1 MKNRLVVLFISI
13 LCCLNIF
20 GQNLCQSG
28 GIKTSS
34 PNRGEIPGVTGF
46 DVEYN
51 KGKNHASKFSIPCL
65 YEDTYK
71 DGHGANGN
79 HIRYKVTTNKDVNE
93 FTEAELRNDDVNIYI
108 IRGDFKARGNHKN
121 ENHYTN
127 SVKFQDLELTSS
139 IEWSA
144 DKTSWHCVDDLVSPK
159 PKAETS
165 KGDSYNVNYFFAGET
180 CLIEG
185 SEFWNCIMSNQPV
198 KNTYESKG
206 SITIYFRH
214 VFFAKL
220 YYLTNDGGARK
231 TTTGYLRQ
239 PDNTWGSITIN
250 KCHSDSLVVKSNCNP
265 SINGNPDN
273 GYAIYE
279 KQTSPVVVRSFVE
292 KNKTAYV
299 SDELEFIDKKYTKY
313 IDLSNY
319 ELTSGEVNNNLEIA
333 KFYDYRKNENQLYP
347 GRKYSI
353 SRSIRNKDNAK
364 VSCESSNS
372 LDFTVFPEPFLE
384 GFDVENETEKVFCP
398 TKKFLEVGTELKDQ
412 DTTGIFKKL
421 KGNKCDLK
429 GYEEYS
435 STYGFEYGWRYWT
448 NRNSTHK
455 PLTIK
460 DKEDK
465 VISEDEMFDFNKD
478 NNNPDLYFP
487 LSALKTGVTYYF
499 EQYVTLKN
507 FENSTVEATVPEGSG
522 LKKFYTVRLS
532 KSLDSDKLDV
542 EVSEKEACFGEDL
555 DNVVFKAEYDDAENY
570 KDYGIKDEKGFKFT
584 WSMDG
589 KSGESYGAVREERN
603 FFPVKEQHCFNVT
616 LADGCEN
623 TIQKEVCLDVHDL
636 PEFTAEN
643 IICQSGNVSLTY
655 ETDEVSKEQYVL
667 IKGMKG
673 RQYDITI
680 TDEDKSSH
688 NYYYSSNEDGTEPK
702 RLTTYKE
709 AISSKTLYVFKEA
722 KNGYKCLS
730 KPVKVVVADIEE
742 IQGNEFRTA
751 SIYVCPESNIPA
763 LNSENITDPQMLN
776 TEGVTFTYRWM
787 YSTDNSSWKEMVN
800 TDAAGKETHFTE
812 KNYDGSWTGKV
823 EAEAKIYI
831 RREVKAYLN
840 GVEIGSHNSNSL
852 MVTTFAQPNPTI
864 TLTAEN
870 TKATKCYGDVVKLS
884 MTVNPTLLEQQR
896 AMKDSRLTKYGYYDF
911 DGKNYNEIETYDLN
925 SVHTME
931 VKKNYV
937 LHAGVDFCGSTV
949 YSKTGV
955 TVETYPSM
963 DVTPSVSACKIVGQD
978 VTIKAAAEDI
988 ECAIS
993 GSNVAYPD
1001 ETDKSVATIL
1011 LAKKQTYS
1019 YTVDLENIKTGCKSS
1034 VTKYIQ
1040 DTEIKDKLASK
1051 AIGPNGNAKEKVCA
1065 GVDVSLSSP
1074 TSDEPYKRYAWSVD
1088 GVYIKDGNNAKATYN
1103 FQLEGKDYEVVRECE
1118 YYEGSELC
1126 YTVLDKVTISTYPK
1140 PAEPTLEVSASKVC
1154 NGEDI
1159 TITATAN
1166 GGGSESSAGYS
1177 MKLMPGSIVS
1187 PEKVE
1192 KGKSVAFNLSNLTKD
1207 TSYYVVVTDNM
1218 CNANADYYIAQSKK
1232 ATVEVEKDLAFQI
1245 TSTKSVITRD
1255 EFKDGVISVP
1265 VSLVGVEKG
1274 ETVYYTLNGENETKV
1289 TYTGSL
1295 AIDMDESLFEKNNSA
1310 ILRVVRNGSVLS
1322 SCTSD
1327 ATKIFGVNDGF
1338 EGVPSITG
1346 NGQDQ
1351 EIEVCGGAA
1360 VELAVENVD
1369 KMTFADDKITNMK
1382 NPTWTWFKDN
1392 SVVEKTTDPV
1402 YRVQAGAGKTN
1413 SYTVMFS
1420 GEDADGNKRK
1430 VSSYEFK
1437 VKGRSG
1443 IEVGRIAFGGD
1454 YSTQNFIEFCNNKES
1469 EQTISMTCELDPKDV
1484 DFTWKYS
1491 PTGAKDS
1498 WKDVPSTWNG
1508 KESTKSKVITV
1519 HVDSLVKN
1527 GAENYY
1533 FQVEAK
1539 DNCDNVSVTTSKN
1552 MLQVK
1557 IKKNV
1562 ELPVVAMTSSKIY
1575 SAADPLPTT
1584 LDFSRKYT
1592 HTNLY
1597 EFVGRE
1603 SENLGGSS
1611 QRVSVSDLKFGENSV
1626 DVFRTELAKISNEEC
1641 VSETLSYTFNIYA
1654 KLATPKLG
1662 SSDIEIA
1669 CPNNTVPKWIT
1680 LNAISGGDPSSYNVT
1695 WQYKLNSED
1704 EDWNLMKD
1712 GDNLGIF
1719 TSAFGEVRNSVGDYY
1734 SQDISITNQIQS
1746 IIVRAAV
1753 SCDKDKYPGDYVT
1766 SNELAMEVYAPLKD
1780 NGIDP
1785 STQEICYNT
1794 AIDTIKGYEAEG
1806 GSGNYLY
1813 TWWSSEDNKNFDQIV
1828 KGEEGDPFFAPKNF
1842 NGAYNL
1848 KNTTYFKRIVTDKLC
1863 NTTLESEPKKVY
1875 VRESFD
1881 ILAEDVDYSRIVTND
1896 GRAELTGITD
1906 GYEYVWWK
1914 SETKEMEGQ
1923 TAAHKS
1929 VLTEPLSVPA
1939 GDDFIMVTYYAQAVK
1954 DGCRS
1959 TNKLPMEIYV
1969 YNQTGGHIF
1978 FEDEE
1983 EKPNGYWICSEQ
1995 SDVQIISDDY
2005 ARNAEFMWYYI
2016 GADQKMNQIKGVGS
2030 DGKVGLAVT
2039 TPELN
2044 LDTTNLKLKN
2054 TSGSTS
2060 SVLIFR
2066 KTTVQIE
2073 EKSEVL
2079 FSDTLKLNIVPTLQS
2094 VSDAVSVS
2102 LGQPLAGSI
2111 QIFPSSKRKDYCKGD
2126 MPDPVVGGLKEEDGL
2141 YELWNNYKNYFGPWL
2156 YDKSHKGGF
2165 LTYYEYSKDGGD
2177 WEKGTSYDFSELGEY
2192 AGRNNYSV
2200 PTLSGEMDGTYIVRR
2215 VLDDGC
2221 STVASNNVILSLFD
2235 ETLNPD
2241 TVETYAFTPEMTNRI
2256 SEKNAIR
2263 QGYEIGDSIIFVSR
2277 DMELANLVWFSD
2289 MSCTDTLMDGN
2300 RYCSLVL
2307 TEDVA
2312 EMMSTDGAYVYVK
2325 AKRGDCLGETV
2336 EIPFAYGT
2344 HSDGGEIYISD
2355 TIICKWDSYSDIV
2368 NIKKPN
2374 GYYIAPDH
2382 VAMQWTYG
2390 WQFKRNAS
2398 DKAAWSMIEGETG
2411 EDLPADVIN
2420 TLVEM
2425 SITENSPLLIRRVAT
2440 NEKGR
2445 VRYSNVITLT
2455 HYDDLVPGE
2464 LSLNT
2469 ETNKFCTYD
2478 ELGSVKA
2485 TPSTGGSFDGLRGM
2499 IWQYD
2504 INGKGWREIECLDSL
2519 YLGYISYYI
2528 EDRSINN
2535 SVSVRC
2541 LYYDECDTVESNHVD
2556 VVFFRENNVP
2566 KIYQNNDSCDASL
2579 VKLIVY
2585 KEDVKK
2591 TYHWSAIYIDPTD
2604 TTYTEKVI
2612 WNYVGD
2618 SNMIV
2623 RNSMPTSLYAIKS
2636 IDDETGCVS
2645 DYYYFNVDS
2654 LPELDQTTPV
2664 APAAICDGSD
2674 LEIKGGVLSGGNG
2687 EKTFQW
2693 QVSVTG
2699 KADDFSDIVDAT
2711 EADLNLASKFMRTG
2725 SYFRRI
2731 VTDMCDTDT
2740 SDIVYVGVR
2749 EKVTVNPEDLSF
2761 DDFKCPNGIFT
2772 AVVVASK
2779 DSLAASEYWTLGGD
2793 TISVIGKNIQMPG
2806 FAGDSMEYAFIHYVT
2821 DTNGVTCQSEP
2832 VMRYAHNKPALV
2844 KGENVISTENF
2855 TPCNESLVKIN
2866 GSQLGGSYPEQIKY
2880 TWYVN
2885 DVEQIGSFGKDIRFR
2900 AQDDMIVK
2908 RIADNGCVTDT
2919 SDILHLE
2926 GQMVFFYDYEKELA
2940 MEVVSDVAD
2949 SSVTMNILGS
2959 KKFGEGYYFDG
2970 DGEMPNVTSNNI
2982 RLPYKYDTYKDTI
2995 LEVYANQSYCV
3006 KPYAIKPLRGGVIS
3020 FDGDSMICGSAG
3032 VPPIV
3037 VTELEGGLGNASYQW
3052 QYKNERTPDFISIEG
3067 ATEKSYTPSAID
3079 VATTYRRVATDGVYK
3094 SISNELTL
3102 SIRPLPSV
3110 AQIESGLS
3118 EETMKEMGLVYKQHE
3133 EYQWIPN
3140 VEVMEMYL
3148 VDSAYNAD
3156 HTYWQKSY
3164 NQMDWQTEST
3174 DNDSMLVADTT
3185 SLVYYRYIAESSCG
3199 ADTSSFVKLSTA
3211 NIEPITDDQIDW
3223 TNTDTFVCLNDSKIN
3238 CLRFGLVSGNSNN
3251 AQVAINNKY
3260 LYSYKV
3266 ESNSNISVW
3275 CGSSTITEKSL
3286 VDYSNSVR
3294 VYEMDSTGNRRLP
3307 SDIVTLYVTR
3317 HDTAR
3322 GLSVTRPVTLKV
3334 DAIDVT
3340 FAMSIENKPAI
3351 KVGENGVNQIS
3362 QGDRVQFIP
3371 VVSSNIE
3378 GEMSYKWV
3386 LEEPLNLELSKKYG
3400 GRNGLDGLTSEIKS
3414 PSCYYYNGGYYPIS
3428 LTVSDGF
3435 CQQTVRDTSLYISE
3449 SSLRSFNVSM
3459 ALADDWSEY
3468 GKEGF
3473 DLTFVDHHF
3482 INIFPTLVTDFVTV
3496 SSTDKSDHNAMLID
3510 ELGRTLLVVSFNGSV
3525 QISMNEYI
3533 SGTYFIVV
3541 DNKENFKI
3549 IKKQIGF

>member
-1 MKNRLVVLFISI
+1 MKNRFNLIFALILVL
-13 LCCLNIF
+13 LGGNCLSLW
-20 GQNLCQSG
+20 GQNWGS
-28 GIKTSS
+28 
-34 PNRGEIPGVTGF
+34 
-46 DVEYN
+46 D
-51 KGKNHASKFSIPCL
+51 FSIPERASDRSTVPGNSTYVYEKFADHTWFRIPRYGDRSDMSFQAVCSFDNKFNEKNEPNTEYMEYNSSDFEKLGDL
-65 YEDTYK
+65 YIYHSKFEYEWNCNYRK
-71 DGHGANGN
+71 F
-79 HIRYKVTTNKDVNE
+79 NK
-93 FTEAELRNDDVNIYI
+93 RNDEDGKINWISLSWNLEWKESSSAFWSPNPTENNVPPIKFDAKSDHGGLYNWINSFSANSI
-108 IRGDFKARGNHKN
+108 KIDASDLWKKITENARSMNSFNKN
-121 ENHYTN
+121 GY
-127 SVKFQDLELTSS
+127 VDIKFR
-139 IEWSA
+139 
-144 DKTSWHCVDDLVSPK
+144 V
-159 PKAETS
+159 
-165 KGDSYNVNYFFAGET
+165 
-180 CLIEG
+180 
-185 SEFWNCIMSNQPV
+185 
-198 KNTYESKG
+198 
-206 SITIYFRH
+206 
-214 VFFAKL
+214 VFFAKINYIL
-220 YYLTNDGGARK
+220 EKQHSKELSGYFM
-231 TTTGYLRQ
+231 TG
-239 PDNTWGSITIN
+239 NTITIRIN
-250 KCHSDSLVVKSNCNP
+250 KCDAGDFRLSEEGKKKNP
-265 SINGNPDN
+265 VIILDDKTTDK
-273 GYAIYE
+273 YAIYE
-279 KQTSPVVVRSFVE
+279 KQTSSV
-292 KNKTAYV
+292 
-299 SDELEFIDKKYTKY
+299 D
-313 IDLSNY
+313 
-319 ELTSGEVNNNLEIA
+319 LTSTIERSSQSAVEDHIGNETLNIEVEELPLTGNVNNKISIGDFKDKEVGKEFSVYRLIRSNSGKTSCKSNTITFKVLPEPYLEGLES
-333 KFYDYRKNENQLYP
+333 NENEKIFCPSKKGMEVGNDIAYAYEQSPFGTLS
-347 GRKYSI
+347 GNR
-353 SRSIRNKDNAK
+353 
-364 VSCESSNS
+364 
-372 LDFTVFPEPFLE
+372 LDFK
-384 GFDVENETEKVFCP
+384 GF
-398 TKKFLEVGTELKDQ
+398 
-412 DTTGIFKKL
+412 
-421 KGNKCDLK
+421 
-429 GYEEYS
+429 EEYE
-435 STYGFEYGWRYWT
+435 STYGVEYSWRYWT
-448 NRNSTHK
+448 NRNSYHNE
-455 PLTIK
+455 IK
-460 DKEDK
+460 VKNGSDK
-465 VISEDEMFDFNKD
+465 VVSVNEIFDYNNDENG
-478 NNNPDLYFP
+478 PDLIFP
-487 LSALKTGVTYYF
+487 ISALKPDVTYYF
-499 EQYVTLKN
+499 EQYVKLKN
-507 FENSTVEATVPEGSG
+507 FENAAVEATVPEGSG

-532 KSLDSDKLDV
+532 KSLDADKLDV
-542 EVSEKEACFGEDL
+542 EVSEKEACYGENL
-555 DNVVFKAEYDDAENY
+555 ENVVFKADYDDSENY
-570 KDYGIKDEKGFKFT
+570 KEYGIKDEKGFKFT
-584 WSMDG
+584 WSLDG
-589 KSGESYGAVREERN
+589 KNGESYGAVKEERN
-603 FFPVKEQHCFNVT
+603 FFPVMEQHCFNVS
-616 LADGCEN
+616 LVDGCEN
-623 TIQKEVCLDVHDL
+623 IIKKEACLEVHEL

-643 IICQSGNVSLTY
+643 IICQSNNVSLTY
-655 ETDEVSKEQYVL
+655 ETDDVTKELYVL

-673 RQYDITI
+673 KQYDITI
-680 TDEDKSSH
+680 TDEDKSSY
-688 NYYYSSNEDGTEPK
+688 NYYYSSNSDGTDLK
-702 RLTTYKE
+702 KLTTYKE
-709 AISSKTLYVFKEA
+709 PILSKTLYVFKEA
-722 KNGYKCLS
+722 KNGFKCLS
-730 KPVKVVVADIEE
+730 KPVKVKVADIED
-742 IQGNEFRTA
+742 IQGNEFGLS

-763 LNSENITDPQMLN
+763 LNSENITDPQMMN

-787 YSTDNSSWKEMVN
+787 YSTDNSSWKEMIN
-800 TDAAGKETHFTE
+800 TDAAGNEKRFTD

-823 EAEAKIYI
+823 ESDKKIYV

-852 MVTTFAQPNPTI
+852 MVTTFAQPNPAI

-884 MTVNPTLLEQQR
+884 MTVNPTLMEQQR
-896 AMKDSRLTKYGYYDF
+896 AMKTSCLSRYGYYDF

-937 LHAGVDFCGSTV
+937 LHSGVEFCGSTV

-955 TVETYPSM
+955 TVETYPNM
-963 DVTPSVSACKIVGQD
+963 DVTPSVSACKIVGQN

-988 ECAIS
+988 ECTIE
-993 GSNVAYPD
+993 GSSVVYPD
-1001 ETDKSVATIL
+1001 KTDKSVATIL
-1011 LAKKQTYS
+1011 LDKKQTYT
-1019 YTVDLENIKTGCKSS
+1019 YTVNMENIETGCKSV
-1034 VTKYIQ
+1034 VTKHIQ
-1040 DTEIKDKLASK
+1040 NTEIKDKLEPK

-1065 GVDVSLSSP
+1065 GVDVTLKSP
-1074 TSDEPYKRYAWSVD
+1074 VEGEPFKTYAWSVD
-1088 GVYIKDGNNAKATYN
+1088 GVYIKDGNAATVTYN
-1103 FQLEGKDYEVVRECE
+1103 FQLEGKDYEVVRECG

-1126 YTVLDKVTISTYPK
+1126 YTVLDKVTVTTYPK
-1140 PAEPTLEVSASKVC
+1140 PAEPMLEVSASKVC
-1154 NGEDI
+1154 NGESLK
-1159 TITATAN
+1159 ITATAN

-1177 MKLMPGSIVS
+1177 MTLMPGKVVS
-1187 PEKVE
+1187 SEKVE
-1192 KGKSVAFNLSNLTKD
+1192 KGKTTTFEVSDLTKE
-1207 TSYYVVVTDNM
+1207 TSYYVVVSDNM
-1218 CNANADYYIAQSKK
+1218 CNANPDYYKIQSEKT
-1232 ATVEVEKDLAFQI
+1232 TVEVEKDLTFQI

-1265 VSLVGVEKG
+1265 VTLVGVEKG
-1274 ETVYYTLNGENETKV
+1274 ETIYYTLNGENEIKV
-1289 TYTGSL
+1289 TYTGALS
-1295 AIDMDESLFEKNNSA
+1295 IDMEETLFSTNSVSLS
-1310 ILRVVRNGSVLS
+1310 VSRNGSVLS
-1322 SCTSD
+1322 SCTSSS
-1327 ATKIFGVNDGF
+1327 TKIFGVNDGF
-1338 EGVPSITG
+1338 DGVPSITG
-1346 NGQDQ
+1346 NGKDQ
-1351 EIEVCGGAA
+1351 EIEVCGGTD
-1360 VELAVENVD
+1360 VQLAVEEVGL
-1369 KMTFADDKITNMK
+1369 MTFADKPITSMG

-1392 SVVEKTTDPV
+1392 SVVGKTTDPE
-1402 YRVQAGAGKTN
+1402 YTVQAGAGKTN
-1413 SYTVMFS
+1413 IYTVVFS
-1420 GEDADGNKRK
+1420 GEDEDGNKRK

-1454 YSTQNFIEFCNNKES
+1454 YSSQNFIEFCNNKES
-1469 EQTISMTCELDPKDV
+1469 EQTISMTCELDPEYV

-1491 PTGAKDS
+1491 TTGAKDS
-1498 WKDVPSTWNG
+1498 WKNVPETWNG

-1519 HVDSLVKN
+1519 HVDSLVSN
-1527 GAENYY
+1527 GGENYY

-1557 IKKNV
+1557 IKKSV
-1562 ELPVVAMTSSKIY
+1562 ELPVVTMASPKIY
-1575 SAADPLPTT
+1575 SAADPLPKAI
-1584 LDFSRKYT
+1584 DFNRKYT

-1597 EFVGRE
+1597 EFVGCGE
-1603 SENLGGSS
+1603 TEDLGGTT
-1611 QRVSVSDLKFGENSV
+1611 QRVNISDLKFGENSV
-1626 DVFRTELAKISNEEC
+1626 DVVRTELARISNEEC
-1641 VSETLSYTFNIYA
+1641 VSDTLHYTYNIYQ

-1662 SSDIEIA
+1662 RSDETIT
-1669 CPNNTVPKWIT
+1669 CPNEKTPKYLT
-1680 LNAISGGDPSSYNVT
+1680 LNSISGGDPLSYEVT
-1695 WQYKLNSED
+1695 WLYRLD
-1704 EDWNLMKD
+1704 EVSDWMKMNE
-1712 GDNLGIF
+1712 GDNLGLF
-1719 TSAFGEVRNSVGDYY
+1719 SAEFYKISELTANLY
-1734 SQDISITNQIQS
+1734 SQSISITNQTQS
-1746 IIVRAAV
+1746 IIVRAIVA
-1753 SCDKDKYPGDYVT
+1753 CDKDKYPGDYVS
-1766 SNELAMEVYAPLKD
+1766 SNDVAMEVYTPLKD
-1780 NGIDP
+1780 NGIDL

-1806 GSGNYLY
+1806 GSGSYLY
-1813 TWWSSEDNKNFDQIV
+1813 TWWSSEDNKNFEQIV
-1828 KGEEGDPFFAPKNF
+1828 KGEEGDPFFAPRNF

-1875 VRESFD
+1875 VRESFN

-1906 GYEYVWWK
+1906 GYQYVWWK
-1914 SETKEMEGQ
+1914 SETKEMDGYTE
-1923 TAAHKS
+1923 AHKTKLS
-1929 VLTEPLSVPA
+1929 EPLSVPA
-1939 GDDFIMVTYYAQAVK
+1939 GDDFVMVTYYAQAIK

-1983 EKPNGYWICSEQ
+1983 DKPNAYWICSG
-1995 SDVQIISDDY
+1995 DRNVQILSDEY
-2005 ARNAEFMWYYI
+2005 ARNADFLWYYV
-2016 GADQKMNQIKGVGS
+2016 GADQKMTQIKGVGS
-2030 DGKVGLAVT
+2030 DGKVGLAVS

-2044 LDTTNLKLKN
+2044 LDTTNLKLNN
-2054 TSGSTS
+2054 TSGSVS

-2073 EKSEVL
+2073 GKSEVL
-2079 FSDTLKLNIVPTLQS
+2079 WSDTLKLNIVPTLQS

-2102 LGQPLAGSI
+2102 LGQPIAGSI
-2111 QIFPSSKRKDYCKGD
+2111 EIFPSLKRKDYCKGD
-2126 MPDPVVGGLKEEDGL
+2126 MPDPIVGGLKEEDGL

-2165 LTYYEYSKDGGD
+2165 LTYYEYSKDGGE
-2177 WEKGTSYDFSELGEY
+2177 WTKGAAYDFSELGEY

-2221 STVASNNVILSLFD
+2221 SSVASNNVILSLFD
-2235 ETLNPD
+2235 EILNPD
-2241 TVETYAFTPEMTNRI
+2241 TVDTYAFTPEMTNRI

-2263 QGYEIGDSIIFVSR
+2263 QGYEIGDSIVFVSR

-2478 ELGSVKA
+2478 ELGYVKA

-2535 SVSVRC
+2535 SVSIRC

-2579 VKLIVY
+2579 VKLVVY

-2674 LEIKGGVLSGGNG
+2674 LEIKGGDLSGGNG
-2687 EKTFQW
+2687 DKTFQW

-2749 EKVTVNPEDLSF
+2749 EKVTVSPEDLSF

-2772 AVVVASK
+2772 AVVVASR
-2779 DSLAASEYWTLGGD
+2779 DSLAASEFWTLGGD

-2806 FAGDSMEYAFIHYVT
+2806 FAVDSLEYAFIHYVT
-2821 DTNGVTCQSEP
+2821 DTNGVTCQSDA
-2832 VMRYAHNKPALV
+2832 VVKMAYNKPALV
-2844 KGENVISTENF
+2844 KGENVITTDNF
-2855 TPCNESLVKIN
+2855 TPCNESLAKIE
-2866 GSQLGGSYPEQIKY
+2866 GTKLGGSYPEQIKY
-2880 TWYVN
+2880 SWYVN
-2885 DVEQIGSFGKDIRFR
+2885 DVEQIGNFGKDIRFR
-2900 AQDDMIVK
+2900 AQDDMLVK

-2919 SDILHLE
+2919 SNILHLE

-2970 DGEMPNVTSNNI
+2970 DGEMPNVASNSI

-3032 VPPIV
+3032 VPSIV
-3037 VTELEGGLGNASYQW
+3037 VTELEGGLGNVSYQW
-3052 QYKNERTPDFISIEG
+3052 QYRNARTPDYINIDG
-3067 ATEKSYTPSAID
+3067 ATDKSYTPSAID

-3110 AQIESGLS
+3110 AQIESGMS
-3118 EETMKEMGLVYKQHE
+3118 EETMKEMGLAYKRHE

-3140 VEVMEMYL
+3140 GEVMEMSL
-3148 VDSAYNAD
+3148 VDSASNAD
-3156 HTYWQKSY
+3156 RTYWQKSY
-3164 NQMDWQTEST
+3164 DLSEWITESA
-3174 DNDSMLVADTT
+3174 DNDSMIVSDTA
-3185 SLVYYRYIAESSCG
+3185 SVVYYRFIAESSCG
-3199 ADTSSFVKLSTA
+3199 ADTSSYVRLFTA
-3211 NIEPITDDQIDW
+3211 DIDPITDEQIDW
-3223 TNTDTFVCLNDSKIN
+3223 NKTDTFVCGNDSKYN
-3238 CLRFGLVSGNSNN
+3238 YLRFSLVSGSSAAAKTNDG
-3251 AQVAINNKY
+3251 Y
-3260 LYSYKV
+3260 LYSYRV
-3266 ESNSNISVW
+3266 ESDCEALAWQNGIALPEDTLMPSDFMVRISVFDFN
-3275 CGSSTITEKSL
+3275 GYRLSPSK
-3286 VDYSNSVR
+3286 
-3294 VYEMDSTGNRRLP
+3294 LP
-3307 SDIVTLYVTR
+3307 SGNVTLYVTR
-3317 HDTAR
+3317 HDTAH
-3322 GLSVTRPVTLKV
+3322 GLSVTRSVVLKV
-3334 DAIDVT
+3334 DALDVT
-3340 FAMSIENKPAI
+3340 FAMSIENDPLVR
-3351 KVGENGVNQIS
+3351 VGENRTNQIS
-3362 QGDRVQFIP
+3362 QGDRVQFVPI
-3371 VVSSNIE
+3371 VSSTNDG
-3378 GEMSYKWV
+3378 GEFSYKWV
-3386 LEEPLNLELSKKYG
+3386 LEEPLNLDLAKIYG
-3400 GRNGLDGLTSEIKS
+3400 GRNGLDGLTSERES
-3414 PSCYYYNGGYYPIS
+3414 PSCYYYNGGRYPVS

-3435 CQQTVRDTSLYISE
+3435 CQMTVRDTSLYISE

-3459 ALADDWSEY
+3459 SLEDDIYENVKDDY
-3468 GKEGF
+3468 GLF
-3473 DLTFVDHHF
+3473 FVSHDF
-3482 INIFPTLVTDFVTV
+3482 IDVFPTLVTDKVTV
-3496 SSTDKSDHNAMLID
+3496 RSTGRADHEALLVD
-3510 ELGRTLLVVSFNGSV
+3510 DLGRTLQRVPFNGKV
-3525 QISMNEYI
+3525 QISMEGYI

-3541 DNKENFKI
+3541 DGKERFKI
-3549 IKKQIGF
+3549 VRK

>member
-1 MKNRLVVLFISI
+1 MKNRFFLIATLVIVLLGECFKAY
-13 LCCLNIF
+13 
-20 GQNLCQSG
+20 GENLCPNDPVKT
-28 GIKTSS
+28 KTSS
-34 PNRGEIPGVTGF
+34 PNKDEFPGMESFEVK
-46 DVEYN
+46 YN
-51 KGKNHASKFSIPCL
+51 KGKNHESKFSIPCNFN
-65 YEDTYK
+65 DTYE

-79 HIRYKVTTNKDVNE
+79 HVTYSVSTNKNITE
-93 FTEAELRNDDVNIYI
+93 FTESNLRYDDVIIYI
-108 IRGDFKARGNHKN
+108 SRSDFKARGNHKRD
-121 ENHYTN
+121 NHYWN
-127 SVKFQDLELTSS
+127 SVIFQELELTSS

-144 DKTSWHCVDDLVSPK
+144 DKNSWFCADNLVSPQLK
-159 PKAETS
+159 TEKAS
-165 KGDSYNVNYFFAGET
+165 GNSYNVSYVFAGESNR
-180 CLIEG
+180 IIG
-185 SEFWNCIMSNQPV
+185 SELWNCIMNNQSV
-198 KNTYESKG
+198 KRTYEKEG
-206 SITIYFRH
+206 RITIYFRY

-220 YYLTNDGGARK
+220 YYLTNDGGTKK
-231 TTTGYLRQ
+231 TSTGFLRQ
-239 PDNTWGSITIN
+239 QDNTWGSITI
-250 KCHSDSLVVKSNCNP
+250 KRCEVGDLKVGSSLPV
-265 SINGNPDN
+265 INGDIQN
-273 GYAIYE
+273 GYALYE
-279 KQTSPVVVRSFVE
+279 KQTSPIVVSS
-292 KNKTAYV
+292 YV
-299 SDELEFIDKKYTKY
+299 GRYDNLSVGDMVVGDHSTFYSIRN
-313 IDLSNY
+313 LSN
-319 ELTSGEVNNNLEIA
+319 LSGEVSNSMSLNETFFKSGNQLEI
-333 KFYDYRKNENQLYP
+333 YRLVY
-347 GRKYSI
+347 
-353 SRSIRNKDNAK
+353 KDNTK
-364 VSCESSNS
+364 EENIGCKSSNT
-372 LDFTVFPEPFLE
+372 LNFTVFPEPYLE
-384 GFDVENETEKVFCP
+384 GFEENETKKVFCP
-398 TKKFLEVGTELKDQ
+398 TGKNLEIGAELSYLDLNHFGTLS
-412 DTTGIFKKL
+412 
-421 KGNKCDLK
+421 GNRLDFK
-429 GYEEYS
+429 GYEEYE
-435 STYGFEYGWRYWT
+435 STYGVEYDWRYWT
-448 NRNSTHK
+448 NRNSYHNE
-455 PLTIK
+455 IK
-460 DKEDK
+460 IKNGSDK
-465 VISEDEMFDFNKD
+465 VRSSNEIFDYNNDENG
-478 NNNPDLYFP
+478 PDLIFP
-487 LSALKTGVTYYF
+487 ISALKPGVTYYF
-499 EQYVTLKN
+499 EQYVKLKN
-507 FENSTVEATVPEGSG
+507 FENAIVEATVPEGSG

-532 KSLDSDKLDV
+532 KSLDTDKLDV
-542 EVSEKEACFGEDL
+542 EVSEQEVCFGENL
-555 DNVVFKAEYDDAENY
+555 DNVIFKAEYDDAESY

-603 FFPVKEQHCFNVT
+603 FFPVKEQHCFNVS

-623 TIQKEVCLDVHDL
+623 TIQKEACLEVHDL

-709 AISSKTLYVFKEA
+709 AISSKTLYIFKEA

-751 SIYVCPESNIPA
+751 SIYVCPESNVPA

-823 EAEAKIYI
+823 EADSKIYI

-896 AMKDSRLTKYGYYDF
+896 AMKDSRLTKYGYFDF

-1088 GVYIKDGNNAKATYN
+1088 GVYIKDGNNATATYN
-1103 FQLEGKDYEVVRECE
+1103 FQMEGKDYEVVRECE

-1177 MKLMPGSIVS
+1177 MKLMPESIVS

-1192 KGKSVAFNLSNLTKD
+1192 KGKSVVFNLSNLTKE

-1218 CNANADYYIAQSKK
+1218 CGAKADYYNAQSEK

-1274 ETVYYTLNGENETKV
+1274 ETVHYTLNGENETKV
-1289 TYTGSL
+1289 TYTGALS
-1295 AIDMDESLFEKNNSA
+1295 IDMEETLFTNNSA
-1310 ILRVVRNGSVLS
+1310 TLRVVRNGSVLS

-1327 ATKIFGVNDGF
+1327 ATKVFGVNDGF

-1351 EIEVCGGAA
+1351 EIEVCGGTN
-1360 VELAVENVD
+1360 VKLAVEGIDN
-1369 KMTFADDKITNMK
+1369 MTFADIPITSMG

-1392 SVVEKTTDPV
+1392 SVLGKTSDSEYT
-1402 YRVQAGAGKTN
+1402 VQAGTGKTN
-1413 SYTVMFS
+1413 IYTVMFS
-1420 GEDADGNKRK
+1420 GEDADGHKRK
-1430 VSSYEFK
+1430 VSSNEFK

-1454 YSTQNFIEFCNNKES
+1454 YSSQNFIEFCNNKES
-1469 EQTISMTCELDPKDV
+1469 EQTISMTCELDPKEV
-1484 DFTWKYS
+1484 EFSWKYS

-1562 ELPVVAMTSSKIY
+1562 ELPVVAMTSPKIY

-1603 SENLGGSS
+1603 SEDLGGSS

-1641 VSETLSYTFNIYA
+1641 VSETLSYTFNIYQ
-1654 KLATPKLG
+1654 KLATPSL
-1662 SSDIEIA
+1662 SRSVESID
-1669 CPNNTVPKWIT
+1669 CPNQKEAKYMT
-1680 LNAISGGDPSSYNVT
+1680 LNGIKGGDPSSYEVI
-1695 WQYKLNSED
+1695 WQYKLDDDS
-1704 EDWNLMKD
+1704 DWMRIESGSNLDLFNADIYKITE
-1712 GDNLGIF
+1712 LG
-1719 TSAFGEVRNSVGDYY
+1719 TDVY
-1734 SQDISITNQIQS
+1734 SQSIAITNQSKS
-1746 IIVRAAV
+1746 IIVRALV

-1766 SNELAMEVYAPLKD
+1766 SNALAMEVYAPLKD

-1806 GSGNYLY
+1806 GSGSYLY
-1813 TWWSSEDNKNFDQIV
+1813 TWWSSEDNKNFEQIV

-1875 VRESFD
+1875 VRESFN

-1995 SDVQIISDDY
+1995 SNVQILSDDY

-2054 TSGSTS
+2054 TSGSAS

-2368 NIKKPN
+2368 SIKKPN

-2390 WQFKRNAS
+2390 WQFKRNPS

-2478 ELGSVKA
+2478 ELGYVKA

-2579 VKLIVY
+2579 VKLVVY

-2623 RNSMPTSLYAIKS
+2623 RNTMPTSLYAIKS

-2740 SDIVYVGVR
+2740 SEVVYVGVR

-2793 TISVIGKNIQMPG
+2793 TISVIGKSIQMPG
-2806 FAGDSMEYAFIHYVT
+2806 FGGDSLEYAFIHYVT

-2970 DGEMPNVTSNNI
+2970 DGEMPNVTSNSI

-3032 VPPIV
+3032 VPSIV
-3037 VTELEGGLGNASYQW
+3037 VTELEGGLGNVTYQW
-3052 QYKNERTPDFISIEG
+3052 QYRNARTPDYINIDG
-3067 ATEKSYTPSAID
+3067 ATDKSYTPSAID

-3118 EETMKEMGLVYKQHE
+3118 EETMKEMGLAYKRHE

-3140 VEVMEMYL
+3140 GEVMEMSL
-3148 VDSAYNAD
+3148 VDSASNAD
-3156 HTYWQKSY
+3156 RTYWQKSY
-3164 NQMDWQTEST
+3164 DLSEWITESA
-3174 DNDSMLVADTT
+3174 DNDSMIVSDTA
-3185 SLVYYRYIAESSCG
+3185 SVVYYRFIAESSCG
-3199 ADTSSFVKLSTA
+3199 ADTSSYVRLFTA
-3211 NIEPITDDQIDW
+3211 DIDPITDEQIDW
-3223 TNTDTFVCLNDSKIN
+3223 NKTDTFVCGNDSKYN
-3238 CLRFGLVSGNSNN
+3238 YLRFSLATGSSVAAKTNGGYMYSYRVESDCEALAWQNGVALPEDTLMPSDFMVKISVFDFNGYRLSPSKIPSGN
-3251 AQVAINNKY
+3251 
-3260 LYSYKV
+3260 
-3266 ESNSNISVW
+3266 
-3275 CGSSTITEKSL
+3275 
-3286 VDYSNSVR
+3286 
-3294 VYEMDSTGNRRLP
+3294 
-3307 SDIVTLYVTR
+3307 VTLYVTR
-3317 HDTAR
+3317 HDTAH
-3322 GLSVTRPVTLKV
+3322 GLSVTRSVVLKV
-3334 DAIDVT
+3334 DALDVT
-3340 FAMSIENKPAI
+3340 FAMSIENDPLVR
-3351 KVGENGVNQIS
+3351 VGENRTNQIS
-3362 QGDRVQFIP
+3362 QGDRVQFVPI
-3371 VVSSNIE
+3371 VSSSNDG
-3378 GEMSYKWV
+3378 GEFSYKWT
-3386 LEEPLNLELSKKYG
+3386 LEEPLNLDLAKIYG
-3400 GRNGLDGLTSEIKS
+3400 GRNGLDGLTSERES
-3414 PSCYYYNGGYYPIS
+3414 PSCYYYNGGRYPVS

-3435 CQQTVRDTSLYISE
+3435 CQMTVRDTSLYISE

-3459 ALADDWSEY
+3459 SLEDDIYENVKDSY
-3468 GKEGF
+3468 GLF
-3473 DLTFVDHHF
+3473 SVSHDF
-3482 INIFPTLVTDFVTV
+3482 IDVFPTLVTDKVTV
-3496 SSTDKSDHNAMLID
+3496 RSTGRTDHEALLVD
-3510 ELGRTLLVVSFNGSV
+3510 DLGRKLQRVPFNGTV
-3525 QISMNEYI
+3525 LISMEGYI

-3541 DNKENFKI
+3541 DGKERFKI
-3549 IKKQIGF
+3549 VRK

>member
-1 MKNRLVVLFISI
+1 MKNRFILIATLVLVLLGGNYLS
-13 LCCLNIF
+13 LW
-20 GQNLCQSG
+20 GQNWGSDFSIPNSSDGNSVPGGPSVREDWGKTFWFIPRYGNDPKFGAVCSFDENFTKTSDSIKPGMKTLEYTISEFENKDFIVIYYNSFEFEWNSYKKNQRDESG
-28 GIKTSS
+28 TIKELNLQWNLEWRPTSFVYWSPNPTDTDINSGALYTAKSEHDGFYDWVNTHEGRQIKIKTSQLWEKIENS
-34 PNRGEIPGVTGF
+34 REAMAQFNKQGFVDIEFRVVFYSDLTYRLENQHTKHLIKYFKTWNTIVLRISQCESGKLTVDNLPG
-46 DVEYN
+46 
-51 KGKNHASKFSIPCL
+51 L
-65 YEDTYK
+65 
-71 DGHGANGN
+71 NGDCE
-79 HIRYKVTTNKDVNE
+79 K
-93 FTEAELRNDDVNIYI
+93 
-108 IRGDFKARGNHKN
+108 
-121 ENHYTN
+121 
-127 SVKFQDLELTSS
+127 
-139 IEWSA
+139 
-144 DKTSWHCVDDLVSPK
+144 
-159 PKAETS
+159 
-165 KGDSYNVNYFFAGET
+165 
-180 CLIEG
+180 
-185 SEFWNCIMSNQPV
+185 
-198 KNTYESKG
+198 
-206 SITIYFRH
+206 
-214 VFFAKL
+214 
-220 YYLTNDGGARK
+220 
-231 TTTGYLRQ
+231 
-239 PDNTWGSITIN
+239 
-250 KCHSDSLVVKSNCNP
+250 
-265 SINGNPDN
+265 
-273 GYAIYE
+273 GYAICENRTTSIKATSEVKLTKE
-279 KQTSPVVVRSFVE
+279 KSIVDHIIRLRGNLSYNDDCEYGNVINGKVSNDISARYMLLNGSGTSS
-292 KNKTAYV
+292 
-299 SDELEFIDKKYTKY
+299 S
-313 IDLSNY
+313 
-319 ELTSGEVNNNLEIA
+319 IA
-333 KFYDYRKNENQLYP
+333 KVGDEFTLERNIYNKSNKLQCSSS
-347 GRKYSI
+347 SI
-353 SRSIRNKDNAK
+353 SLKLLPEPYLEGLELNEKEKIFCPSKKGMEVGNDIAYAYEQSPFGTLSGNR
-364 VSCESSNS
+364 
-372 LDFTVFPEPFLE
+372 LDFK
-384 GFDVENETEKVFCP
+384 GFDE
-398 TKKFLEVGTELKDQ
+398 
-412 DTTGIFKKL
+412 
-421 KGNKCDLK
+421 
-429 GYEEYS
+429 YE
-435 STYGFEYGWRYWT
+435 STYGVKYVWRYWT
-448 NRNSTHK
+448 NRNSYHNE
-455 PLTIK
+455 IK
-460 DKEDK
+460 VKNGSDK
-465 VISEDEMFDFNKD
+465 VTSSNEIFDYNNDENG
-478 NNNPDLYFP
+478 PDLIFP
-487 LSALKTGVTYYF
+487 ISALKPGVTYYF
-499 EQYVTLKN
+499 EQYVKLKN
-507 FENSTVEATVPEGSG
+507 FENVTVEATVPEGSE

-532 KSLDSDKLDV
+532 KSLDADKFNV
-542 EVSEKEACFGEDL
+542 EVSEKEACYGENL
-555 DNVVFKAEYDDAENY
+555 ENVVFKADYDDSENY
-570 KDYGIKDEKGFKFT
+570 KEYGIKDEKGFKFT

-589 KSGESYGAVREERN
+589 KSGESYGAVREDRN
-603 FFPVKEQHCFNVT
+603 FFPVKEQHCFNVS

-623 TIQKEVCLDVHDL
+623 TIQKEVCLEVHDL

-709 AISSKTLYVFKEA
+709 AISSKTLYIFKEA

-751 SIYVCPESNIPA
+751 SIYVCPESNVPA
-763 LNSENITDPQMLN
+763 LNSENITDPQMMN

-787 YSTDNSSWKEMVN
+787 YSTDNSSWKEMIN
-800 TDAAGKETHFTE
+800 TDAAGNEKRFTD

-823 EAEAKIYI
+823 ESDKKIYV

-852 MVTTFAQPNPTI
+852 MVTTFAQPNPAI

-884 MTVNPTLLEQQR
+884 MTVNPTLMEQQR
-896 AMKDSRLTKYGYYDF
+896 AMKTSCLSRYGYYDF

-937 LHAGVDFCGSTV
+937 LHSGVEFCGSTV

-955 TVETYPSM
+955 TVETYPNM
-963 DVTPSVSACKIVGQD
+963 DVTPSVSACKIVGQN

-988 ECAIS
+988 ECTIE
-993 GSNVAYPD
+993 GSNVSYPD
-1001 ETDKSVATIL
+1001 KTDKSVATIL
-1011 LAKKQTYS
+1011 LEKKQTYT
-1019 YTVDLENIKTGCKSS
+1019 YTVNLENIVTGCKSV
-1034 VTKYIQ
+1034 VTKHIQ
-1040 DTEIKDKLASK
+1040 NTEIKDKLEPK

-1074 TSDEPYKRYAWSVD
+1074 TSDETYKRYAWSVD
-1088 GVYIKDGNNAKATYN
+1088 GVYIKNGNAATATYN

-1126 YTVLDKVTISTYPK
+1126 YTVLDKVTVSTYPK
-1140 PAEPTLEVSASKVC
+1140 PAEPTLEVSALKIC
-1154 NGEDI
+1154 NGESI

-1177 MKLMPGSIVS
+1177 IKLMPGSIVS

-1192 KGKSVAFNLSNLTKD
+1192 KGKSVEFNLSNLTKE

-1218 CNANADYYIAQSKK
+1218 CDANANYYNAQSEKS
-1232 ATVEVEKDLAFQI
+1232 TVEVEKDLTFQI

-1274 ETVYYTLNGENETKV
+1274 EIVHYTLNGENETKV

-1295 AIDMDESLFEKNNSA
+1295 AIDMEEALFEKNNSA

-1322 SCTSD
+1322 SCASD

-1402 YRVQAGAGKTN
+1402 YTVQAGAGKTN

-1469 EQTISMTCELDPKDV
+1469 EQTISMTCELDPKNV

-1491 PTGAKDS
+1491 TTGAKDS
-1498 WKDVPSTWNG
+1498 WKDVPVTWNG

-1519 HVDSLVKN
+1519 HVDSLVSN
-1527 GAENYY
+1527 GGENYY

-1557 IKKNV
+1557 IKKSI
-1562 ELPVVAMTSSKIY
+1562 ELPVVTLASPRIY
-1575 SAADPLPTT
+1575 SAADPLPTS

-1597 EFVGRE
+1597 EFVGCGE
-1603 SENLGGSS
+1603 TKDLGGTT
-1611 QRVSVSDLKFGENSV
+1611 QRVSISDLKFGENSV
-1626 DVFRTELAKISNEEC
+1626 DVVRTELARISNEEC
-1641 VSETLSYTFNIYA
+1641 VSDTLRYTYNIYQ

-1662 SSDIEIA
+1662 RSDETIT
-1669 CPNNTVPKWIT
+1669 CPNEKTPKYLT
-1680 LNAISGGDPSSYNVT
+1680 LNAISGGDPSSYEVT
-1695 WQYKLNSED
+1695 WLYRLD
-1704 EDWNLMKD
+1704 EASDWMKVNE
-1712 GDNLGIF
+1712 GDNLGLF
-1719 TSAFGEVRNSVGDYY
+1719 SAEIGDIIP
-1734 SQDISITNQIQS
+1734 SLGVNMQNISITKQTQS
-1746 IIVRAAV
+1746 IIVRAIV
-1753 SCDKDKYPGDYVT
+1753 SCDKDKYPGDYVS
-1766 SNELAMEVYAPLKD
+1766 SNDVAMEVYTPLKD

-1806 GSGNYLY
+1806 GSGSYLY
-1813 TWWSSEDNKNFDQIV
+1813 TWWSSEDNKNFEQIV

-1875 VRESFD
+1875 VRESFN

-1995 SDVQIISDDY
+1995 SNVQILSDDY

-2054 TSGSTS
+2054 TSGSAS

-2073 EKSEVL
+2073 GKSEVL

-2235 ETLNPD
+2235 EILNPD
-2241 TVETYAFTPEMTNRI
+2241 TVDTYAFTPEMTNRI

-2263 QGYEIGDSIIFVSR
+2263 QGYEIGDSIVFVSR

-2307 TEDVA
+2307 TEEVA
-2312 EMMSTDGAYVYVK
+2312 EMMSTDGAYIYVK

-2355 TIICKWDSYSDIV
+2355 TIICKSDSYSDIV
-2368 NIKKPN
+2368 SIKKPN

-2469 ETNKFCTYD
+2469 ETNKFCIYD

-2485 TPSTGGSFDGLRGM
+2485 TSSTGGSFDGLRGM

-2541 LYYDECDTVESNHVD
+2541 LYYDDCDTVESNHVD

-2579 VKLIVY
+2579 VKLVVY

-2664 APAAICDGSD
+2664 APVAICDGSD
-2674 LEIKGGVLSGGNG
+2674 LEIKGGDLSGGNG
-2687 EKTFQW
+2687 DKTFQW

-2740 SDIVYVGVR
+2740 SEVVYVGVR
-2749 EKVTVNPEDLSF
+2749 DKVSVSLEDLSF

-2772 AVVVASK
+2772 AVIVATK
-2779 DSLAASEYWTLGGD
+2779 DSLAASEFWTIGED
-2793 TISVIGKNIQMPG
+2793 TVNVIGKNLQMAG

-2821 DTNGVTCQSEP
+2821 DTNGVTCQSDA
-2832 VMRYAHNKPALV
+2832 VVKMAYNKPALV
-2844 KGENVISTENF
+2844 KGENVITTDNF
-2855 TPCNESLVKIN
+2855 TPCNESLAKIE
-2866 GSQLGGSYPEQIKY
+2866 GTKLGGAFPEQIKY

-2885 DVEQIGSFGKDIRFR
+2885 DVEQIGNFGKDIRFR

-2919 SDILHLE
+2919 SNILHLE
-2926 GQMVFFYDYEKELA
+2926 GQMVFFYDYEAELA
-2940 MEVVSDVAD
+2940 MEIVSDVAD

-2970 DGEMPNVTSNNI
+2970 DGEMPNVSSNSI

-3032 VPPIV
+3032 VPSIV
-3037 VTELEGGLGNASYQW
+3037 VTELEGGLGNVTYQW
-3052 QYKNERTPDFISIEG
+3052 QYRNVRTPDFINIDG
-3067 ATEKSYTPSAID
+3067 ATDKSYTPSAID

-3118 EETMKEMGLVYKQHE
+3118 EETMKEMGLAYKRHE

-3140 VEVMEMYL
+3140 GEVMEMSL
-3148 VDSAYNAD
+3148 VDSASNAD
-3156 HTYWQKSY
+3156 RTYWQKSY
-3164 NQMDWQTEST
+3164 DLSEWITESA
-3174 DNDSMLVADTT
+3174 DNDSMIVSDTA
-3185 SLVYYRYIAESSCG
+3185 SVVYYRFIAESSCG
-3199 ADTSSFVKLSTA
+3199 ADTSSYVRLFTA
-3211 NIEPITDDQIDW
+3211 DIDPITDEQIDW
-3223 TNTDTFVCLNDSKIN
+3223 NKTDTFVCGNDSKLN
-3238 CLRFGLVSGNSNN
+3238 YLRFSLATGSSAAAKTNDG
-3251 AQVAINNKY
+3251 Y
-3260 LYSYKV
+3260 LYSYRV
-3266 ESNSNISVW
+3266 ESDCEALAWQNGIALPEDTLMPSDFMVRISVFDFN
-3275 CGSSTITEKSL
+3275 GYRLSPSK
-3286 VDYSNSVR
+3286 
-3294 VYEMDSTGNRRLP
+3294 LP
-3307 SDIVTLYVTR
+3307 SGNVTLYVTR
-3317 HDTAR
+3317 HDTAH
-3322 GLSVTRPVTLKV
+3322 GLSVTRSVVLKV
-3334 DAIDVT
+3334 DALDVT
-3340 FAMSIENKPAI
+3340 FAMSIENDPLVR
-3351 KVGENGVNQIS
+3351 VGENITNQIS
-3362 QGDRVQFIP
+3362 QGDRVQFVPI
-3371 VVSSNIE
+3371 VSSSNDG
-3378 GEMSYKWV
+3378 GEFSYKWV
-3386 LEEPLNLELSKKYG
+3386 LEEPLNLDLAKIYG
-3400 GRNGLDGLTSEIKS
+3400 GRNGLDGLTSERES
-3414 PSCYYYNGGYYPIS
+3414 PSCYYYNGGRYPVS

-3435 CQQTVRDTSLYISE
+3435 CQMTVRDTSLYISE

-3459 ALADDWSEY
+3459 SLEDDIYENVKDDY
-3468 GKEGF
+3468 GLF
-3473 DLTFVDHHF
+3473 FVSHDF
-3482 INIFPTLVTDFVTV
+3482 IDVFPTLVTDMVTV
-3496 SSTDKSDHNAMLID
+3496 RSTGRNDHEAVLVD
-3510 ELGRTLLVVSFNGSV
+3510 DLGRTLQTVPFNGSV
-3525 QISMNEYI
+3525 QISMEGYI

-3541 DNKENFKI
+3541 DGKERFKI
-3549 IKKQIGF
+3549 VRK

>member
-1 MKNRLVVLFISI
+1 MKNRFNLIFALILVL
-13 LCCLNIF
+13 LGGNCLS
-20 GQNLCQSG
+20 LW
-28 GIKTSS
+28 
-34 PNRGEIPGVTGF
+34 GEGWGS
-46 DVEYN
+46 D
-51 KGKNHASKFSIPCL
+51 FSIQ
-65 YEDTYK
+65 
-71 DGHGANGN
+71 
-79 HIRYKVTTNKDVNE
+79 
-93 FTEAELRNDDVNIYI
+93 
-108 IRGDFKARGNHKN
+108 
-121 ENHYTN
+121 N
-127 SVKFQDLELTSS
+127 S
-139 IEWSA
+139 
-144 DKTSWHCVDDLVSPK
+144 
-159 PKAETS
+159 
-165 KGDSYNVNYFFAGET
+165 Y
-180 CLIEG
+180 
-185 SEFWNCIMSNQPV
+185 
-198 KNTYESKG
+198 
-206 SITIYFRH
+206 
-214 VFFAKL
+214 
-220 YYLTNDGGARK
+220 
-231 TTTGYLRQ
+231 
-239 PDNTWGSITIN
+239 PDNTVIPGTKNIYEDFGSKKGRKTKFHIPCTGKGKDAHNTVSHCFFNSTNGPQTLYFNESDFNVMEPLTVFTDKVFYNWYSFHYNLDGTSGVLKNISIEGDLEWSIGIPNSNLYWSPNPDGKRSFDNHSWGNYYDVNYAFESQSLSTTKSQIWN
-250 KCHSDSLVVKSNCNP
+250 KIKENNMAMTYYNTNGYIDLYFRVVFFCKYKYQLHDRSESEHAGWFHTENIMIRIYKCYVSDLKIENVP
-265 SINGNPDN
+265 AINGDPKN
-273 GYAIYE
+273 GYAICE
-279 KQTSPVVVRSFVE
+279 
-292 KNKTAYV
+292 NKTTSVIASSEV
-299 SDELEFIDKKYTKY
+299 GLSKESKIKDNI
-313 IDLSNY
+313 IRVRGNLSNNI
-319 ELTSGEVNNNLEIA
+319 ELDSKNINGKEISVTHSKDKFSNIGTSIWLVGDEFKLSRCIYNTNSGA
-333 KFYDYRKNENQLYP
+333 CCSP
-347 GRKYSI
+347 SI
-353 SRSIRNKDNAK
+353 TFK
-364 VSCESSNS
+364 
-372 LDFTVFPEPFLE
+372 LLPEPYLE
-384 GFDVENETEKVFCP
+384 GFEGNETEKVFCP
-398 TKKFLEVGTELKDQ
+398 TKTDIEVSSEVSYLDPSQFKTL
-412 DTTGIFKKL
+412 TGNRLDF
-421 KGNKCDLK
+421 K
-429 GYEEYS
+429 GYEEYE
-435 STYGFEYGWRYWT
+435 STYGVEYGWRYWT
-448 NRNSTHK
+448 DRNSYHNQ
-455 PLTIK
+455 IK
-460 DKEDK
+460 IKNGSDK
-465 VISEDEMFDFNKD
+465 VTSSNEIFDYNNDENG
-478 NNNPDLYFP
+478 PDLIFP
-487 LSALKTGVTYYF
+487 ISALKPGVTYYF
-499 EQYVTLKN
+499 EQYVKLKN
-507 FENSTVEATVPEGSG
+507 FENATVEATVPEGRE

-532 KSLDSDKLDV
+532 KSLESDKFNV
-542 EVSEKEACFGEDL
+542 EVSEKEACYGENL
-555 DNVVFKAEYDDAENY
+555 ENVAFKADYDDSENY
-570 KDYGIKDEKGFKFT
+570 KEYGIKDEKGFKFT
-584 WSMDG
+584 WSLDG
-589 KSGESYGAVREERN
+589 KNGESYGAVKEERN
-603 FFPVKEQHCFNVT
+603 FFPVMEQHCFNVS
-616 LADGCEN
+616 LVDGCEN
-623 TIQKEVCLDVHDL
+623 IIKKEACLEVHEL

-643 IICQSGNVSLTY
+643 IICQSNNVSLTY
-655 ETDEVSKEQYVL
+655 ETDDVTKELYVL

-673 RQYDITI
+673 KQYDITI
-680 TDEDKSSH
+680 TDEDKSSY
-688 NYYYSSNEDGTEPK
+688 NYYYSSNSDGTDLK
-702 RLTTYKE
+702 KLTTYKE
-709 AISSKTLYVFKEA
+709 PILSKTLYVFKEA
-722 KNGYKCLS
+722 KNGFKCLS
-730 KPVKVVVADIEE
+730 KPVKVKVADIED
-742 IQGNEFRTA
+742 IQGNEFGLS

-763 LNSENITDPQMLN
+763 LNSENITDPQMMN

-787 YSTDNSSWKEMVN
+787 YSTDNSSWKEMIN
-800 TDAAGKETHFTE
+800 TDAAGNEKRFTD

-823 EAEAKIYI
+823 ESDKKIYV

-852 MVTTFAQPNPTI
+852 MVTTFAQPNPAI

-884 MTVNPTLLEQQR
+884 MTVNPTLMEQQR
-896 AMKDSRLTKYGYYDF
+896 AMKTSCLSRYGYYDF

-937 LHAGVDFCGSTV
+937 LHSGVEFCGSTV
-949 YSKTGV
+949 YSNTGV
-955 TVETYPSM
+955 TVETYPNM
-963 DVTPSVSACKIVGQD
+963 DVTPSVSACKIVGQN

-988 ECAIS
+988 ECTIE
-993 GSNVAYPD
+993 GSSVVYPD
-1001 ETDKSVATIL
+1001 KTDKSVATIL
-1011 LAKKQTYS
+1011 LDKKQTYT
-1019 YTVDLENIKTGCKSS
+1019 YTVNMENIETGCKSV
-1034 VTKYIQ
+1034 VTKHIQ
-1040 DTEIKDKLASK
+1040 NTEIKDKLEPK

-1065 GVDVSLSSP
+1065 GVDVTLKSP
-1074 TSDEPYKRYAWSVD
+1074 VEGEPFKTYAWSVD
-1088 GVYIKDGNNAKATYN
+1088 GVYIKDGNAATVTYN
-1103 FQLEGKDYEVVRECE
+1103 FQLEGKDYEVVRECG

-1126 YTVLDKVTISTYPK
+1126 YTVLDKVTVTTYPK
-1140 PAEPTLEVSASKVC
+1140 PAEPMLEVSASKVC
-1154 NGEDI
+1154 NGESLK
-1159 TITATAN
+1159 ITATAN

-1177 MKLMPGSIVS
+1177 MTLMPGKVVS
-1187 PEKVE
+1187 SEKVE
-1192 KGKSVAFNLSNLTKD
+1192 KGKTTTFEVSDLTKE
-1207 TSYYVVVTDNM
+1207 TSYYVVVSDNM
-1218 CNANADYYIAQSKK
+1218 CNANADYYKIQSEKT
-1232 ATVEVEKDLAFQI
+1232 TVEVEKDLTFQI

-1265 VSLVGVEKG
+1265 VTLVGVEKG
-1274 ETVYYTLNGENETKV
+1274 ETIYYTLNGENETKV
-1289 TYTGSL
+1289 TYTGALS
-1295 AIDMDESLFEKNNSA
+1295 IDMEETLFSTNSVSLS
-1310 ILRVVRNGSVLS
+1310 VSRNGSVLS
-1322 SCTSD
+1322 SCTSSS
-1327 ATKIFGVNDGF
+1327 TKIFGVNDGF
-1338 EGVPSITG
+1338 DGVPSITG
-1346 NGQDQ
+1346 NGKDQ
-1351 EIEVCGGAA
+1351 EIEVCGGTD
-1360 VELAVENVD
+1360 VQLAVEEVGL
-1369 KMTFADDKITNMK
+1369 MTFADKPITSMG

-1392 SVVEKTTDPV
+1392 SVVGKTTDPE
-1402 YRVQAGAGKTN
+1402 YTVQAGAGKTN
-1413 SYTVMFS
+1413 IYTVVFS
-1420 GEDADGNKRK
+1420 GEDEDGNKRK

-1454 YSTQNFIEFCNNKES
+1454 YSSQNFIEFCNNKES
-1469 EQTISMTCELDPKDV
+1469 EQTISMTCELDPEYV

-1491 PTGAKDS
+1491 TTGAKDS
-1498 WKDVPSTWNG
+1498 WKNVPETWNG

-1519 HVDSLVKN
+1519 HVDSLVSN
-1527 GAENYY
+1527 GGENYY

-1557 IKKNV
+1557 IKKSV
-1562 ELPVVAMTSSKIY
+1562 ELPVVTMASPKIY
-1575 SAADPLPTT
+1575 SAADPLPKAI
-1584 LDFSRKYT
+1584 DFNRKYT

-1597 EFVGRE
+1597 EFVGCGE
-1603 SENLGGSS
+1603 TEDLGGTT
-1611 QRVSVSDLKFGENSV
+1611 QRVNISDLKFGENSV
-1626 DVFRTELAKISNEEC
+1626 DVVRTELARISNEEC
-1641 VSETLSYTFNIYA
+1641 VSDTLHYTYNIYQ

-1662 SSDIEIA
+1662 RSDETIT
-1669 CPNNTVPKWIT
+1669 CPNEKTPKYLT
-1680 LNAISGGDPSSYNVT
+1680 LNSISGGDPSSYEVT
-1695 WQYKLNSED
+1695 WLYRLD
-1704 EDWNLMKD
+1704 EVSDWMKMNE
-1712 GDNLGIF
+1712 GDNLGLF
-1719 TSAFGEVRNSVGDYY
+1719 SAEFYKISELTANLY
-1734 SQDISITNQIQS
+1734 SQSISITNQTQS
-1746 IIVRAAV
+1746 IIVRAIVA
-1753 SCDKDKYPGDYVT
+1753 CDKDKYPGDYVS
-1766 SNELAMEVYAPLKD
+1766 SNDVAMEVYTPLKD
-1780 NGIDP
+1780 NGIDL

-1806 GSGNYLY
+1806 GSGSYLY
-1813 TWWSSEDNKNFDQIV
+1813 TWWSSEDNKNFEQIV
-1828 KGEEGDPFFAPKNF
+1828 KGEEGDPFFAPRNF

-1875 VRESFD
+1875 VRESFN

-1906 GYEYVWWK
+1906 GYQYVWWK
-1914 SETKEMEGQ
+1914 SETKEMDGYTE
-1923 TAAHKS
+1923 AHKTKLS
-1929 VLTEPLSVPA
+1929 EPLSVPA
-1939 GDDFIMVTYYAQAVK
+1939 GDDFVMVTYYAQAIK

-1983 EKPNGYWICSEQ
+1983 DKPNAYWICSG
-1995 SDVQIISDDY
+1995 DRNVQILSDEY
-2005 ARNAEFMWYYI
+2005 ARNADFLWYYV
-2016 GADQKMNQIKGVGS
+2016 GADQKMTQIKGVGS
-2030 DGKVGLAVT
+2030 DGKVGLAVS

-2044 LDTTNLKLKN
+2044 LDTTNLKLNN
-2054 TSGSTS
+2054 TSGSVS

-2073 EKSEVL
+2073 GKSEVL
-2079 FSDTLKLNIVPTLQS
+2079 WSDTLKLNIVPTLQS

-2102 LGQPLAGSI
+2102 LGQPIAGSI
-2111 QIFPSSKRKDYCKGD
+2111 EIFPSLKRKDYCKGD
-2126 MPDPVVGGLKEEDGL
+2126 MPDPIVGGLKEEDGL

-2165 LTYYEYSKDGGD
+2165 LTYYEYSKDGGE
-2177 WEKGTSYDFSELGEY
+2177 WTKGAAYDFSELGEY

-2221 STVASNNVILSLFD
+2221 SSVASNNVILSLFD
-2235 ETLNPD
+2235 EILNPD
-2241 TVETYAFTPEMTNRI
+2241 TVDTYAFTPEMTNRI

-2263 QGYEIGDSIIFVSR
+2263 QGYEIGDSIVFVSR

-2478 ELGSVKA
+2478 ELGYVKA

-2499 IWQYD
+2499 IWQYN

-2541 LYYDECDTVESNHVD
+2541 LYYDDCDTVESNYVD

-2579 VKLIVY
+2579 VKLVVY

-2674 LEIKGGVLSGGNG
+2674 LEIKGGDLSGGNG
-2687 EKTFQW
+2687 DKTFQW

-2793 TISVIGKNIQMPG
+2793 TISVIGKSIQMPG

-2970 DGEMPNVTSNNI
+2970 DGEMPNVTSNSI

-3032 VPPIV
+3032 VPSIV
-3037 VTELEGGLGNASYQW
+3037 VTELEGGLGNVSYQW
-3052 QYKNERTPDFISIEG
+3052 QYRNARTPDYINIDG
-3067 ATEKSYTPSAID
+3067 ATDKSYTPLAID

-3110 AQIESGLS
+3110 AQIESGMS
-3118 EETMKEMGLVYKQHE
+3118 EETMKEMGLAYKRHE

-3140 VEVMEMYL
+3140 GEVMEMSL
-3148 VDSAYNAD
+3148 VDSASNAD
-3156 HTYWQKSY
+3156 RTYWQKSY
-3164 NQMDWQTEST
+3164 DLSEWITESA
-3174 DNDSMLVADTT
+3174 DNDSMIVSDTA
-3185 SLVYYRYIAESSCG
+3185 SVVYYRFIAESSCG
-3199 ADTSSFVKLSTA
+3199 ADTSSYVRLFTA
-3211 NIEPITDDQIDW
+3211 DIDPITDEQIDW
-3223 TNTDTFVCLNDSKIN
+3223 NKTDTFVCGNDSKYN
-3238 CLRFGLVSGNSNN
+3238 YLRFSLVSGSSAAAKTNGG
-3251 AQVAINNKY
+3251 Y
-3260 LYSYKV
+3260 LYSYRV
-3266 ESNSNISVW
+3266 ESDCEALAWQNGIALPEDTLMPSDFMVRISVFDFN
-3275 CGSSTITEKSL
+3275 GYRLSPSK
-3286 VDYSNSVR
+3286 
-3294 VYEMDSTGNRRLP
+3294 LP
-3307 SDIVTLYVTR
+3307 SGNVTLYVTR
-3317 HDTAR
+3317 HDTAH
-3322 GLSVTRPVTLKV
+3322 GLSVTRSVVLKV
-3334 DAIDVT
+3334 DALDVT
-3340 FAMSIENKPAI
+3340 FAMSIENDPLVR
-3351 KVGENGVNQIS
+3351 VGENRTNQIS
-3362 QGDRVQFIP
+3362 QGDRVQFVPI
-3371 VVSSNIE
+3371 VSSSNDG
-3378 GEMSYKWV
+3378 GEFSYKWT
-3386 LEEPLNLELSKKYG
+3386 LEEPLNLDLAKIYG
-3400 GRNGLDGLTSEIKS
+3400 GRNGLDGLTSERES
-3414 PSCYYYNGGYYPIS
+3414 PSCYYYNGGRYPVS

-3435 CQQTVRDTSLYISE
+3435 CQMTVRDTSLYISE

-3459 ALADDWSEY
+3459 SLEDDIYENVKDDY
-3468 GKEGF
+3468 GLF
-3473 DLTFVDHHF
+3473 FVSHDF
-3482 INIFPTLVTDFVTV
+3482 IDVFPTLVTDMVTV
-3496 SSTDKSDHNAMLID
+3496 RSTGRNDHEAVLVD
-3510 ELGRTLLVVSFNGSV
+3510 DLGRTLQTVPFNGSV
-3525 QISMNEYI
+3525 QISMNDYI

-3541 DNKENFKI
+3541 DGQEKIKI
-3549 IKKQIGF
+3549 IKK

>member
-1 MKNRLVVLFISI
+1 MILVL
-13 LCCLNIF
+13 LGGNCLS
-20 GQNLCQSG
+20 LW
-28 GIKTSS
+28 
-34 PNRGEIPGVTGF
+34 GEGWGS
-46 DVEYN
+46 D
-51 KGKNHASKFSIPCL
+51 FSIQ
-65 YEDTYK
+65 
-71 DGHGANGN
+71 
-79 HIRYKVTTNKDVNE
+79 
-93 FTEAELRNDDVNIYI
+93 
-108 IRGDFKARGNHKN
+108 
-121 ENHYTN
+121 N
-127 SVKFQDLELTSS
+127 S
-139 IEWSA
+139 
-144 DKTSWHCVDDLVSPK
+144 
-159 PKAETS
+159 
-165 KGDSYNVNYFFAGET
+165 Y
-180 CLIEG
+180 
-185 SEFWNCIMSNQPV
+185 
-198 KNTYESKG
+198 
-206 SITIYFRH
+206 
-214 VFFAKL
+214 
-220 YYLTNDGGARK
+220 
-231 TTTGYLRQ
+231 
-239 PDNTWGSITIN
+239 PDNTVIPGTKNIYEDFGSKKGRITKFRIPCTGKGKDAKNTVSHCFFNSTNGPQTLYFNESDFNVVEPLTVFTDKVFYNWYSFHYNLDGISGVFKNISIAGDLEWSIGIPNSNLYWSPNPDGKRSFDNHSWDNYYDVNYAFESQSLSTTKSQIWN
-250 KCHSDSLVVKSNCNP
+250 KIKENNMAMTYYNTNGYIDLYFRVVFLCKYKYQLHDRSESEHAGWFHTENIMIRIYKCYVSDLKIENVP
-265 SINGNPDN
+265 AINGDPKN
-273 GYAIYE
+273 GYAICE
-279 KQTSPVVVRSFVE
+279 
-292 KNKTAYV
+292 NKTTSV
-299 SDELEFIDKKYTKY
+299 ITSSEVGLSKESKIKDNI
-313 IDLSNY
+313 IRVRGNLSNSI
-319 ELTSGEVNNNLEIA
+319 ELDSKNINGKEISVTHSENKFSYISSSIWKVGDEFKLSRCIYNTNSGA
-333 KFYDYRKNENQLYP
+333 CCSP
-347 GRKYSI
+347 SI
-353 SRSIRNKDNAK
+353 TFK
-364 VSCESSNS
+364 
-372 LDFTVFPEPFLE
+372 LLPEPYLE
-384 GFDVENETEKVFCP
+384 GFEGNETEKVFCP
-398 TKKFLEVGTELKDQ
+398 TKTDIDVSSEVSYLDPSQFKTL
-412 DTTGIFKKL
+412 TGNRLDF
-421 KGNKCDLK
+421 K
-429 GYEEYS
+429 GYEEYE
-435 STYGFEYGWRYWT
+435 STYGVEYGWRYWT
-448 NRNSTHK
+448 DRNSYHNQ
-455 PLTIK
+455 IK
-460 DKEDK
+460 IKNGSDK
-465 VISEDEMFDFNKD
+465 VTSSNEIFDYNNDENG
-478 NNNPDLYFP
+478 PDLIFP
-487 LSALKTGVTYYF
+487 ISALKPGVTYYF
-499 EQYVTLKN
+499 EQYVKLKN
-507 FENSTVEATVPEGSG
+507 FENATVEATVPEGSE

-532 KSLDSDKLDV
+532 KSLGTDKFNV
-542 EVSEKEACFGEDL
+542 EVSEKEACYGENL
-555 DNVVFKAEYDDAENY
+555 ENVVFKADYDDSENY
-570 KDYGIKDEKGFKFT
+570 KEYGIKDEKGFKFT
-584 WSMDG
+584 WSLDG
-589 KSGESYGAVREERN
+589 KNGESYGAVKEERN
-603 FFPVKEQHCFNVT
+603 FFPVMEQHCFNVS

-623 TIQKEVCLDVHDL
+623 IIKKEACLEVHEL

-643 IICQSGNVSLTY
+643 IICQSNNVSLTY
-655 ETDEVSKEQYVL
+655 ETDDVTKELYVL

-673 RQYDITI
+673 KQYDITI
-680 TDEDKSSH
+680 TDEDKSSY
-688 NYYYSSNEDGTEPK
+688 NYYYSSNSDGTDLK
-702 RLTTYKE
+702 KLTTYKE
-709 AISSKTLYVFKEA
+709 PILSKTLYVFKEA
-722 KNGYKCLS
+722 KNGFKCLS
-730 KPVKVVVADIEE
+730 KPVKVKVADIED
-742 IQGNEFRTA
+742 IQGNEFGLS

-763 LNSENITDPQMLN
+763 LNSENITDPQMMN

-787 YSTDNSSWKEMVN
+787 YSTDNSSWKEMIN
-800 TDAAGKETHFTE
+800 TDAAGNEKRFTD

-823 EAEAKIYI
+823 ESDKKIYV

-852 MVTTFAQPNPTI
+852 MVTTFAQPNPAI

-884 MTVNPTLLEQQR
+884 MTVNPTLMEQQR
-896 AMKDSRLTKYGYYDF
+896 AMKTSCLSRYGYYDF

-955 TVETYPSM
+955 TVETYPNM

-1088 GVYIKDGNNAKATYN
+1088 GVYIKDGNNATATYN
-1103 FQLEGKDYEVVRECE
+1103 FQMEGKDYEVVRECE

-1177 MKLMPGSIVS
+1177 MKLMPESIVS

-1192 KGKSVAFNLSNLTKD
+1192 KGKSVAFNLSNLTKE

-1218 CNANADYYIAQSKK
+1218 CNAKADYYIAQSKK

-1327 ATKIFGVNDGF
+1327 ATKIFGMNDGF

-1402 YRVQAGAGKTN
+1402 YTVQAGAGKTN

-1454 YSTQNFIEFCNNKES
+1454 YSSQNFIEFCNNKES
-1469 EQTISMTCELDPKDV
+1469 EQTISMTCELDPKEV
-1484 DFTWKYS
+1484 DFKWKYS

-1498 WKDVPSTWNG
+1498 WKDVPDTWNG

-1562 ELPVVAMTSSKIY
+1562 ELPVVAMTSPKIY

-1603 SENLGGSS
+1603 SEDLGGSS
-1611 QRVSVSDLKFGENSV
+1611 QRVSVTDLKFGENSV

-1641 VSETLSYTFNIYA
+1641 VSETLSYTFNIYQ
-1654 KLATPKLG
+1654 KLATPSL
-1662 SSDIEIA
+1662 SRSVESID
-1669 CPNNTVPKWIT
+1669 CPNQKEAKYMT
-1680 LNAISGGDPSSYNVT
+1680 LNGIKGGDPSSYEVI
-1695 WQYKLNSED
+1695 WQYKLDDDS
-1704 EDWNLMKD
+1704 DWMRIESGSNLDLFNADIYKITE
-1712 GDNLGIF
+1712 LG
-1719 TSAFGEVRNSVGDYY
+1719 TDVY
-1734 SQDISITNQIQS
+1734 SQSIAITNQSKS
-1746 IIVRAAV
+1746 IIVRALV

-1806 GSGNYLY
+1806 GSGSYLY
-1813 TWWSSEDNKNFDQIV
+1813 TWWSSEDNKNFEQIV

-1939 GDDFIMVTYYAQAVK
+1939 GDDFIMVTYYAQTVK

-1995 SDVQIISDDY
+1995 SDVQILSDDY

-2054 TSGSTS
+2054 TSGSAS

-2073 EKSEVL
+2073 EKNEVL

-2200 PTLSGEMDGTYIVRR
+2200 PTLSGEMDGNYIVRR

-2235 ETLNPD
+2235 EILNPD

-2355 TIICKWDSYSDIV
+2355 TIICKMDSYADIV

-2469 ETNKFCTYD
+2469 ETNKFCIYD

-2541 LYYDECDTVESNHVD
+2541 LYYDDCDTVESNHVD

-2579 VKLIVY
+2579 VKLVVY

-2664 APAAICDGSD
+2664 APVAICDGSD
-2674 LEIKGGVLSGGNG
+2674 LEIKGGDLSGGNG
-2687 EKTFQW
+2687 DKTFQW

-2740 SDIVYVGVR
+2740 SEVVYVGVR
-2749 EKVTVNPEDLSF
+2749 DKVSVSLEDLSF

-2772 AVVVASK
+2772 AVIVATK
-2779 DSLAASEYWTLGGD
+2779 DSCAASEFWTIGED
-2793 TISVIGKNIQMPG
+2793 TVNVIGKNLQMAG

-2821 DTNGVTCQSEP
+2821 DTNGVTCQSDA
-2832 VMRYAHNKPALV
+2832 VVKMAYNKPALV
-2844 KGENVISTENF
+2844 KGENVITTDNF
-2855 TPCNESLVKIN
+2855 TPCNESLAKIE
-2866 GSQLGGSYPEQIKY
+2866 GTKLGGSYPEQIKY

-2885 DVEQIGSFGKDIRFR
+2885 DVEQIGNFGKDIRFR
-2900 AQDDMIVK
+2900 AQDDMLVK

-2919 SDILHLE
+2919 SNILHLE

-2970 DGEMPNVTSNNI
+2970 DGEMPNVTSNSI

-3032 VPPIV
+3032 VPSIV
-3037 VTELEGGLGNASYQW
+3037 VTELEGGLGNVSYQW
-3052 QYKNERTPDFISIEG
+3052 QYRNARTPDYINIDG
-3067 ATEKSYTPSAID
+3067 ATDKSYTPSAID

-3110 AQIESGLS
+3110 AQIESGMS
-3118 EETMKEMGLVYKQHE
+3118 EETMKEMGLAYKRHE

-3140 VEVMEMYL
+3140 GEVMEMSL
-3148 VDSAYNAD
+3148 VDSASNAD
-3156 HTYWQKSY
+3156 RTYWQKSY
-3164 NQMDWQTEST
+3164 DLSEWITELA
-3174 DNDSMLVADTT
+3174 DNDSMIVSDTA
-3185 SLVYYRYIAESSCG
+3185 SVVYYRFIAESSCG
-3199 ADTSSFVKLSTA
+3199 ADTSSYVRLFTA
-3211 NIEPITDDQIDW
+3211 DIDPITDEQIDW
-3223 TNTDTFVCLNDSKIN
+3223 NKTDTFVCGNDSKYN
-3238 CLRFGLVSGNSNN
+3238 YLRFSLVSGSSAAAKTNGG
-3251 AQVAINNKY
+3251 Y
-3260 LYSYKV
+3260 LYSYRV
-3266 ESNSNISVW
+3266 ESDCEALAWQNGIALSEDTLMPSDFMVRISVFDFN
-3275 CGSSTITEKSL
+3275 GYRLSPSK
-3286 VDYSNSVR
+3286 
-3294 VYEMDSTGNRRLP
+3294 LP
-3307 SDIVTLYVTR
+3307 SGNVTLYVTR
-3317 HDTAR
+3317 HDTAH
-3322 GLSVTRPVTLKV
+3322 GLSVTRSVVLKV
-3334 DAIDVT
+3334 DALDVT
-3340 FAMSIENKPAI
+3340 FAMSIENDPLVR
-3351 KVGENGVNQIS
+3351 VGENRTNQIS
-3362 QGDRVQFIP
+3362 QGDRVQFVPI
-3371 VVSSNIE
+3371 VSSSNDG
-3378 GEMSYKWV
+3378 GEFSYKWV
-3386 LEEPLNLELSKKYG
+3386 LEEPLNLDLSKIYG
-3400 GRNGLDGLTSEIKS
+3400 GRNGLDGLTSERES
-3414 PSCYYYNGGYYPIS
+3414 PSCYYYNGGRYPVS

-3435 CQQTVRDTSLYISE
+3435 CQMTVRDTSLYISE

-3459 ALADDWSEY
+3459 SLEDDIYENVKDDY
-3468 GKEGF
+3468 GLF
-3473 DLTFVDHHF
+3473 FVSHDF
-3482 INIFPTLVTDFVTV
+3482 IDVFPTLVTDMVTV
-3496 SSTDKSDHNAMLID
+3496 RSTGRNDHEAVLVDN
-3510 ELGRTLLVVSFNGSV
+3510 LGRTLQTVPFNGSV
-3525 QISMNEYI
+3525 QISMEGYI

-3541 DNKENFKI
+3541 DGKERFKI
-3549 IKKQIGF
+3549 VRK